1 MNKQP
6 ILLSGSSN
14 LILAQNVCAELKI
27 KLGRM
32 ELNQFPD
39 GETHVK
45 VLEDVRGRD
54 VFIMQSIVGQPN
66 HYLFELL
73 IIADALK
80 RSSAKSITAIIP
92 YLGYCRQDRRN
103 KTGEPITA
111 KLVADVLTT
120 AGITNLIT
128 CDLHA
133 DQIEGFYKTH
143 VDHLH
148 CQQLFV
154 DTIKSCISQDCIA
167 IAPDI
172 GSIKIAER
180 IARMLDTGLAVIK
193 KERLNSFEVSMQ
205 LIGEVQ
211 DKNVVIIDDLCST
224 ANTLVEAANL
234 CKQKGAKKIIATVTH
249 GLFVGDAIQKI
260 ETSALESLFVTDT
273 IHLQST
279 STCIKTLS
287 TAPMIA
293 SAIKAA
299 LSF

>member
-14 LILAQNVCAELKI
+14 VILAQNVCSELKI
-27 KLGRM
+27 KLGHM

-54 VFIMQSIVGQPN
+54 VFILQSIVGQPN

-73 IIADALK
+73 IIADAVK

-103 KTGEPITA
+103 KTGVPITA
-111 KLVADVLTT
+111 KLVANVLTT

-128 CDLHA
+128 FDLHA
-133 DQIEGFYKTH
+133 DQIEGFYETH

-148 CQQLFV
+148 CQQLFI
-154 DTIKSCISQDCIA
+154 DTIKSYISQDCLVV
-167 IAPDI
+167 APDI

-180 IARMLDTGLAVIK
+180 TARMLDTALAVIK
-193 KERLNSFEVSMQ
+193 KERLNSFEVRMK
-205 LIGEVQ
+205 LIGDVQ

-260 ETSALESLFVTDT
+260 EASALESLFVTDT
-273 IHLQST
+273 IHLQSV
-279 STCIKTLS
+279 SKCIKTLS

-293 SAIKAA
+293 SAIRETV
-299 LSF
+299 SF